1 MTRPRW
7 VRRGVTSCAAVEATT
22 RTPKRLLRGVTANSS
37 GAAMYNVK
45 SADEQSMCTSASSGS
60 IFYRLIVQNS
70 FLCIERWRM
79 SYKLGR
85 CLQRLLCE
93 LIVLASF
100 CVTVIFVLVY
110 LTRFKHVGA
119 AYFWNPKLQSVF
131 VILYIRLG
139 DIKF

>member
-110 LTRFKHVGA
+110 LTR
-119 AYFWNPKLQSVF
+119 L
-131 VILYIRLG
+131 
-139 DIKF
+139 